1 MKIVTLLLVSLM
13 FFACSQS
20 SYLYYYGDSSHRYY
34 KAVKQADA
42 KSVSDYKL
50 SLEKVFAKSAE
61 KGLKVPPGLYCDYAL
76 LLIQENNPID
86 AEIYFN
92 KEKANWPESQ
102 PMVDFIMQRYQLTQ

>member
-1 MKIVTLLLVSLM
+1 MKIVALLLISLI

-34 KAVKQADA
+34 KAIKNADT
-42 KSVSDYKL
+42 KSISDYKI
-50 SLEKVFAKSAE
+50 SLEKVFTRSAE
-61 KGLKVPPGLYCDYAL
+61 RGLKVPPGLYCDYAML
-76 LLIQENNPID
+76 MIQENKPID

-102 PMVDFIMQRYQLTQ
+102 KMVDFLMQQYQLTE